1 MKTKSLLSLTFY
13 FLSFVCTFAANPSE
27 TENESR
33 VDDAN
38 SGNITTEQMVKAV
51 SPNAPD
57 WALDVA
63 SRIKLHGYAQGGYY
77 YKHSS
82 HADADINSFETKRT
96 LFWVDAQITPRWSF
110 LFMHDFNSIVQEFYT
125 DFRVTNNK
133 ALTLRLGQFKT
144 GVTMEN
150 PWSPTSME
158 AIDVYS
164 EGVTYL
170 AGCGSDPLYGVQ
182 YGRDL
187 GFSVRGE
194 LAKGKFAYD
203 LEILNGQGIQNV
215 KRDLNNKKDFVARL
229 EYRPFTGFNIVAT
242 GQLGWGNALVK
253 APVFCPTVNLG
264 DNYRRNRYSIGVD
277 YKSKPFN
284 VHGEFLGGKD
294 DCTVSRGAYVTG
306 SVRLFNNFD
315 VVASYDFFN
324 FNVDDKM
331 DMHKIIAGVQYW
343 FFKKCRFQVQYIYKS
358 ADTDYRTFFSHGKNH
373 AVMAQ
378 MQIRF
383 N

>member
-38 SGNITTEQMVKAV
+38 SGHITTEQMVKAV

-63 SRIKLHGYAQGGYY
+63 SRIKLHGYAHGGYY

>member
-57 WALDVA
+57 WALDLA
-63 SRIKLHGYAQGGYY
+63 SRIKLHGYAHGGYY

-229 EYRPFTGFNIVAT
+229 EYRPFAGFNIVAT